1 MKFKMILKIVVDIVM
16 TIVLLLL
23 MAYELIGQAAHEWIG
38 IGMFVLFVLHHMLNG
53 KWSRNLMKGKYTVL
67 RAVQAAF
74 VVLAL
79 FSLLGSMVSGVILS
93 RHVLSFLPI
102 HEGRAFARNLHM
114 VSAYWG
120 FVFMS
125 LHLGFHWSMMVGIAR
140 KLVKKP
146 SEIRKWIVR
155 GIAVLIA
162 GYGVYAFGKRDIG
175 SYMLLK
181 NQFVFFDFE
190 EPLLLFQL
198 DYIAVM
204 GLFVAV
210 GHYLAEIL
218 KKLKKRK
225 LLVQN
230 KVSR

>member
-1 MKFKMILKIVVDIVM
+1 MKPKIILKIAVDIVM

-23 MAYELIGQAAHEWIG
+23 MTYELIGQAAHEWIG
-38 IGMFVLFVLHHMLNG
+38 IGMFALFVLHHILNG

-67 RAVQAAF
+67 RVVQTAL
-74 VVLAL
+74 VVLVL
-79 FSLLGSMVSGVILS
+79 FSMLGSMVSGVILS
-93 RHVLSFLPI
+93 RHALSFLPI
-102 HEGRAFARNLHM
+102 NGGRAFARNLHM
-114 VSAYWG
+114 LSAYWG

-125 LHLGFHWSMMVGIAR
+125 LHIGFHWSMMVGMAR
-140 KLVKKP
+140 KLVRKP

-190 EPLLLFQL
+190 EPLPLFQL
-198 DYIAVM
+198 DYIGIM

-210 GHYLAEIL
+210 GHYLTETL
-218 KKLKKRK
+218 KKLRKRK
-225 LLVQN
+225 QDV
-230 KVSR
+230 